1 MQVYT
6 ILQRI
11 SYLIYK
17 PLSTIL
23 LCALRNQSISCR
35 IKLANN
41 PLLIIIQVKIN
52 ICSAAVIFVEIDSI
66 YLKKKVLSKKIQ
78 IVQHISVFQAFSM

>member
-1 MQVYT
+1 MQAYT
-6 ILQRI
+6 ILQRLA
-11 SYLIYK
+11 YLIYK

-23 LCALRNQSISCR
+23 LCALTNQNISCR

-41 PLLIIIQVKIN
+41 PLLIIIQVKII

-66 YLKKKVLSKKIQ
+66 YLKKKYWVKKIQ
-78 IVQHISVFQAFSM
+78 IVQHILVFQAFSM